1 MSLDDD
7 LLLADDL
14 IRKQVGAGSDDYNIK
29 IVNERTLKDMKA
41 VDVNYQLTFN
51 NKFFREKKKLGEVK
65 DILQDAFEKMINH
78 VKKNLRPGDIM
89 RGAIHNQKL
98 DIPIYVPCRPMEE
111 MDAEAMMK
119 SVVNV
124 LNSNEDIPFDS
135 TCRIDIGAIKHPR
148 GGKGVKMT
156 NIEAG
161 SINKKSIVQIKNT
174 DNLCLLR
181 AAIVAYCGVCRTSK
195 DEYKRIKRMHPT
207 LTPAEILIQF
217 EKCPKWYYREVR
229 GNNQHTQDSLTRA
242 VCQSLGISDDQPLTY
257 ALIPTLEDYLN
268 ANIYVVS
275 SALGNAF
282 SYISQNCDQER
293 KKLFYTT

>member
-111 MDAEAMMK
+111 MDAEAMME

-161 SINKKSIVQIKNT
+161 SIN
-174 DNLCLLR
+174 
-181 AAIVAYCGVCRTSK
+181 
-195 DEYKRIKRMHPT
+195 
-207 LTPAEILIQF
+207 
-217 EKCPKWYYREVR
+217 
-229 GNNQHTQDSLTRA
+229 
-242 VCQSLGISDDQPLTY
+242 
-257 ALIPTLEDYLN
+257 
-268 ANIYVVS
+268 
-275 SALGNAF
+275 
-282 SYISQNCDQER
+282 
-293 KKLFYTT
+293 